1 MENKSHNSNL
11 LTNPHNE
18 GVVLLKLSKL
28 KPFEEQPFKVLLDD
42 SMTELVQSISE
53 RGVLTPIV
61 VRPHKE
67 EGYEILSGHRRVKAC
82 ELAGRHKIPAFIREL
97 DDDKAAIF
105 LVDSNLQRENLLPS
119 EKAYAYRM
127 KMEALKHQGFRID
140 LTSSQIGTRLRTDE
154 VVANEA
160 GESRSQLQRYIR
172 LTNLIDK
179 LLDKVDEKKIPVNAA
194 VELSYLDTKSQVNIA
209 DIIEYDEVPVS
220 VKQAKLI
227 RQSAEDGKTS
237 LEEFSRILND
247 KTEESASITIKDNKI
262 RKYFPESYSKKQ
274 MLETIYSLLEEWSVR
289 NGGNIND

>member
-42 SMTELVQSISE
+42 SMTELVQSIKQ

-82 ELAGRHKIPAFIREL
+82 ELAGRHKIPAFIRDL

-127 KMEALKHQGFRID
+127 KMEALKHQGFRTD
-140 LTSSQIGTRLRTDE
+140 LTSSQIGTKLRTDE
-154 VVANEA
+154 IAANEA

-194 VELSYLDTKSQVNIA
+194 VELSYLDTKSQVNVA
-209 DIIEYDEVPVS
+209 DIIEYDEIPVS
-220 VKQAKLI
+220 VKQAKLM
-227 RQSAEDGKTS
+227 RQSAEDGRAS
-237 LEEFSRILND
+237 LEEFSKILND
-247 KTEESASITIKDNKI
+247 KTEQSSSITIKDNKI

-274 MLETIYSLLEEWSVR
+274 MLETIYSLLKEWYLR